1 MEWVIFAL
9 FSRSILAW
17 RRHIAATFFK
27 HKLPRL
33 EPEPEGDQPKGDAE
47 PEKTEEKTGE
57 KDEDD
62 EDDDIDKDI
71 EEQLLKMNEQQ
82 RKEAKRFDSD
92 SFPSGHRLSETF
104 LANVNTS

>member
-1 MEWVIFAL
+1 MEGVIVAL
-9 FSRSILAW
+9 SFRSILAW

-27 HKLPRL
+27 TTLPRL
-33 EPEPEGDQPKGDAE
+33 EPEPGSEQPKKDDEA
-47 PEKTEEKTGE
+47 EKTEEK
-57 KDEDD
+57 DED

-92 SFPSGHRLSETF
+92 CSPSAPRLSDTF